1 MLQAQVRAHSRL
13 PGELREQSCL
23 RASGSL
29 MLFMVMNSRGFS
41 EEEEEEEERGGRGVK
56 KDRKLEG
63 HEKRQSV
70 QSTKDGR

>member
-23 RASGSL
+23 RANSSL

-41 EEEEEEEERGGRGVK
+41 EEGEDGGK
-56 KDRKLEG
+56 EG
-63 HEKRQSV
+63 QE
-70 QSTKDGR
+70 TGRT

>member
-23 RASGSL
+23 RANSSL

-41 EEEEEEEERGGRGVK
+41 KEEEEEEEEEDGGK
-56 KDRKLEG
+56 EG
-63 HEKRQSV
+63 QE
-70 QSTKDGR
+70 TGRT